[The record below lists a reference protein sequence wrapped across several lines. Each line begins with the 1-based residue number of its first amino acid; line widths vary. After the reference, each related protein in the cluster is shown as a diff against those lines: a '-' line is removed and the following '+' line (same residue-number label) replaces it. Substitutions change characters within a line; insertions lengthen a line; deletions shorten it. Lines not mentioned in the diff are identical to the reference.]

1 MRSAARRLP
10 PPGSRGAASGV
21 KNTIFFDGVRVPAFN
36 LIGGENSGWEVAGT
50 HLEIEHGLLRSAVRS
65 DRDPHTGEPVFSPAT
80 VAALLVFFVFALQ
93 CMSTLAIM
101 RRETNS
107 WRWPAF
113 AFAYMLT
120 LAYGAS
126 FAAHWLVTTL
136 GRLT

>member
-1 MRSAARRLP
+1 MIASLAAREVIVSTLAQVYAV
-10 PPGSRGAASGV
+10 SDQDVSL
-21 KNTIFFDGVRVPAFN
+21 RVAIQN
-36 LIGGENSGWEVAGT
+36 DT
-50 HLEIEHGLLRSAVRS
+50 
-65 DRDPHTGEPVFSPAT
+65 DPHTGRKVFDAPT

-113 AFAYMLT
+113 AFGYLLT

-126 FAAHWLVTTL
+126 FAAYRIV
-136 GRLT
+136 GAFA